1 MASAAPIRSGG
12 PLSLAVSSEHRAR
25 SRTKWGTC
33 SAARR
38 AIARL
43 LLCGERRRALSR
55 ARESADRCG
64 VALAIDRE
72 SSAPARHV
80 PRALFSADCCSAVDD
95 DGIHHSI
102 PSIRRR
108 GVPIPS
114 APCTQGGANL
124 IASPPRYI
132 LAQLDRERSSS
143 THHMRAAARA
153 CDSGV
158 SGASA
163 GRWRTWVVFFRPF
176 SLLLLSASN
185 HGDKS
190 AAALAMTG
198 ACGDEHTLQFVPSER
213 VDMLGPCE
221 HWAETY
227 V

>member
-25 SRTKWGTC
+25 SHTKWGAC

-43 LLCGERRRALSR
+43 LCCAASGGTATAWRPCQGKRGQVRRPGPA
-55 ARESADRCG
+55 G
-64 VALAIDRE
+64 VALAINRE
-72 SSAPARHV
+72 SRAPARHV

-176 SLLLLSASN
+176 SLLLLLSASN
-185 HGDKS
+185 HGDK
-190 AAALAMTG
+190 LKV
-198 ACGDEHTLQFVPSER
+198 QRP
-213 VDMLGPCE
+213 
-221 HWAETY
+221 
-227 V
+227 

>member
-80 PRALFSADCCSAVDD
+80 PRALFSADCCSNVDD
-95 DGIHHSI
+95 GGFPAECTLHPGGSESDGVATTAA
-102 PSIRRR
+102 
-108 GVPIPS
+108 G
-114 APCTQGGANL
+114 L
-124 IASPPRYI
+124 IAS
-132 LAQLDRERSSS
+132 LASYS
-143 THHMRAAARA
+143 
-153 CDSGV
+153 
-158 SGASA
+158 
-163 GRWRTWVVFFRPF
+163 
-176 SLLLLSASN
+176 
-185 HGDKS
+185 
-190 AAALAMTG
+190 
-198 ACGDEHTLQFVPSER
+198 
-213 VDMLGPCE
+213 
-221 HWAETY
+221 
-227 V
+227 